1 MDEKTLTLSHELPRL
16 IEAAKA
22 LEASVLVMLLTT
34 AEEELRKRRAEQR
47 HEPGGGLTDRS

>member
-34 AEEELRKRRAEQR
+34 ADEELRKQRAEQR
-47 HEPGGGLTDRS
+47 QEPENDPTDRS